1 VSLPVKKFWKSV
13 NIWGSY
19 GQEFGVLFF
28 ETQCSSSCSN
38 STWTEVM
45 DTCFSMGAFK
55 ARKLEFA
62 ISSVNSSIGIHVF
75 NTPVHFACYERGF
88 TLQWWH
94 FNVSL
99 FVILFTMYVCV
110 VYVFT
115 CNVLLHLMRKEVYS
129 DRLAGCHCQ
138 WRYREIGRRIIMN
151 DAVDST
157 GWQRCLSDYPL
168 QFAGVIPLAKPAKSL
183 YVVAE
188 RVITCS

>member
-1 VSLPVKKFWKSV
+1 MGKSLVSCFFWDSVVVVVVVVVVVRELKLWTHAFQWERSKRANWSLRYPV
-13 NIWGSY
+13 
-19 GQEFGVLFF
+19 
-28 ETQCSSSCSN
+28 
-38 STWTEVM
+38 WTVP
-45 DTCFSMGAFK
+45 
-55 ARKLEFA
+55 LEYTSL
-62 ISSVNSSIGIHVF
+62 IL
-75 NTPVHFACYERGF
+75 HFACYERGF

-99 FVILFTMYVCV
+99 FVILFMMYVCV

-168 QFAGVIPLAKPAKSL
+168 QFAGVTALAKPAKSL